1 MLQFFSSYLFFLPCF
16 LSNHPTTSTALQQ
29 AFQIIF
35 SFPHKLLQLIIH
47 PTTSSSF
54 YFLILSCIRSP
65 LSCSTNPPKIPQN
78 WAEVGG
84 GICRNSNHT
93 AIYQSDPHFVCWLF
107 SSNLI
112 KYRGHVGGALAR
124 RSWPPMVIPLPPPN
138 NPHLATCKNWNR
150 WLHSQLFLPMP
161 CFVNPT
167 NAPLSPPSHFTFCSL
182 SVPPRRCLDI
192 IFKIMILIITILLRT
207 CWCYAWTGN

>member
-1 MLQFFSSYLFFLPCF
+1 MSSWQMTHNLSNMLQIIICFSFSSFLSFPPSF

-29 AFQIIF
+29 DFQIIF

-54 YFLILSCIRSP
+54 YFLIHSFPVQQIP
-65 LSCSTNPPKIPQN
+65 LRFPKTGLR
-78 WAEVGG
+78 WG

-124 RSWPPMVIPLPPPN
+124 RSWPPMVIPL
-138 NPHLATCKNWNR
+138 
-150 WLHSQLFLPMP
+150 LP
-161 CFVNPT
+161 
-167 NAPLSPPSHFTFCSL
+167 
-182 SVPPRRCLDI
+182 
-192 IFKIMILIITILLRT
+192 LIIPTWPLAKTGIGDCILNYFCQCPAL
-207 CWCYAWTGN
+207 

>member
-1 MLQFFSSYLFFLPCF
+1 MNPHSMQCLCHASSPTIPPPVQKCI
-16 LSNHPTTSTALQQ
+16 LSNIPTSRALQQ
-29 AFQIIF
+29 AFQTIF
-35 SFPHKLLQLIIH
+35 HFSLKLLQLTIH

-54 YFLILSCIRSP
+54 YFLILSCIPSP
-65 LSCSTNPPKIPQN
+65 LSCSTNPPKFPKTGLG
-78 WAEVGG
+78 WG

-124 RSWPPMVIPLPPPN
+124 RSWPPMVIPLLPPN

-150 WLHSQLFLPMP
+150 
-161 CFVNPT
+161 
-167 NAPLSPPSHFTFCSL
+167 
-182 SVPPRRCLDI
+182 
-192 IFKIMILIITILLRT
+192 
-207 CWCYAWTGN
+207 